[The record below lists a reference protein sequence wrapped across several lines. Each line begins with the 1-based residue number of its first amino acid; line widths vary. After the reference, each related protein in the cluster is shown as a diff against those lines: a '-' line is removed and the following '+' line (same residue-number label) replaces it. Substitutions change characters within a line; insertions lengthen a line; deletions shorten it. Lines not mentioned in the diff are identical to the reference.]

1 MISRFYSVSCNLII
15 TQSSK
20 VPVKIYN
27 TGTKSRFKIV
37 TISPQDSSEAVN
49 STAFRRN
56 FHLFSSR
63 FLSFLPSRCK
73 RSRAVP
79 IMTYSTGTINKLRK
93 VEASRPPK
101 IAVPGIVGSVP
112 RLLQLLRAKTQKRR
126 KAVIRIGRKRS
137 CAASNAALVI
147 ESPFRAIG

>member
-15 TQSSK
+15 TSSK
-20 VPVKIYN
+20 VPVIYN
-27 TGTKSRFKIV
+27 TGKIKIV

-49 STAFRRN
+49 STAFRRD
-56 FHLFSSR
+56 FHLFGLGSR

-101 IAVPGIVGSVP
+101 IAVPGLSAQCPAPSPTTKGQNPEKLSSELVASVCRFQRCLGNRKP
-112 RLLQLLRAKTQKRR
+112 SFAQLVSKFH
-126 KAVIRIGRKRS
+126 
-137 CAASNAALVI
+137 N
-147 ESPFRAIG
+147 